1 MKRIKLFLSIL
12 LFIGIV
18 IIASKI
24 NAASITASSSK
35 STINVGEEFN
45 VSINLSGASVAT
57 LTTRLTV
64 DTSKVEYVSGP
75 SNSSFSNGRAIYTWT
90 DPTGGSN
97 PKTGGTIVTFKF
109 RAKQTGKASFQV
121 SGEFYDPDENPIT
134 VSFSGTN
141 VTIQQKTE
149 VNPPTNNGTTNTPS
163 QGGTTTPPTSPTTP
177 NNPTTPNRPSSGT
190 SNNQTTNNSSDN
202 ANLKNLHIDIEG
214 MTPKFS
220 KNTTN
225 YYIVIQNNIDKINVT
240 AEPEDNRAK
249 VEITGNTNLK
259 SGVNK
264 IKIQVTA
271 QDNKTKKAYIINV
284 TKTDNP
290 DLANANLENLAI
302 ENVTLNPEF
311 DKDITEYKVEI
322 SSIEEKL
329 NILAIPQIEGAQV
342 QITGNENLQFGENII
357 KITVI
362 AKDGITTKDYTI
374 NIYKKTQEEENEG
387 LEATNNQEQLNEVEE
402 QKNITVG
409 EIIFIAIILI
419 GVTGI
424 IIYLITKYLKEN
436 KQ

>member
-1 MKRIKLFLSIL
+1 M
-12 LFIGIV
+12 
-18 IIASKI
+18 
-24 NAASITASSSK
+24 
-35 STINVGEEFN
+35 
-45 VSINLSGASVAT
+45 
-57 LTTRLTV
+57 
-64 DTSKVEYVSGP
+64 
-75 SNSSFSNGRAIYTWT
+75 
-90 DPTGGSN
+90 
-97 PKTGGTIVTFKF
+97 
-109 RAKQTGKASFQV
+109 